1 MNAYIYLYDLDS
13 KATDS
18 SSNGPAYLDIFDD
31 IQICRLYPG
40 FYWSNTTG
48 VSSGAGTTNSA
59 GHLSL
64 TRFSV
69 GFVLL
74 DL

>member
-1 MNAYIYLYDLDS
+1 MDS